1 MRKFFTLSILGAACL
16 AWTMNAAPRSAED
29 ALRVAIS
36 FYQEQ
41 SLLRS
46 VSDADFHLVYT
57 GESDGLRSTSEPYY
71 YIYNIGEDG
80 GFVMVSGDDRVDA
93 VIGYGL
99 SGAFD
104 PNKIPAN
111 MAGWFKEYERQIDF
125 ARTLPE
131 RVFPETSTKAAA
143 SDSLPNRVEPLITT
157 QWDQLTPY
165 NLLCPM
171 VGYQRTPTGCGA
183 TAMAQILNYHKWPE
197 RATGTGSYTV
207 PELGGDTTY
216 VDLSQ
221 FTFDWANMADVYDEN
236 ATTEQREAVAELM
249 FAAGAAINMVYSTTW
264 SYSQYNQIPE
274 GFVTHMGYDENLAY
288 LMRNCYDSD
297 SWESTIK
304 KELAEK
310 RPVFYMAQSIRDGH
324 YFVCDG
330 YVSSPGQGDY
340 FHINWGWGGMRNNY
354 FRLDLLNE
362 YDVEGNMTGYSW
374 DQVAL
379 VGIQKPTDSSERI
392 EKVAMVRFEPEEDY
406 IAQGNTL
413 HLSYDYQ
420 YSGSIPT
427 RRLQHGFAIYTDNGQ
442 EVGSLENEL
451 EIIPQYN
458 YWYRER
464 WRITDL
470 RLDPG
475 TYKVRMLYRF
485 DGDEGWKEMTPLKD
499 ALLFDFTLTA
509 TEDRIFWDSTNRILT
524 GDPVQMERSDLPAY
538 TWFATSTLRNSA
550 PDETQASLLMH
561 IFSSTIDAMFYAAGV
576 YLDAGAAETVEIPLT
591 IQLEPGE
598 YTVELVASNITDT
611 YTYPIEGTRTTFTV
625 SKEPTANEEISS
637 PTGGV
642 SVRVEGDRLRVESAA
657 EVREV
662 RLFDITGR
670 QAAVGQGP
678 EVSLAGV
685 AKGIYVVRVVTDEE
699 TLTRKVLIG
708 QR

>member
-1 MRKFFTLSILGAACL
+1 M
-16 AWTMNAAPRSAED
+16 
-29 ALRVAIS
+29 
-36 FYQEQ
+36 
-41 SLLRS
+41 LRS

-420 YSGSIPT
+420 YSGSILT

-485 DGDEGWKEMTPLKD
+485 EGDEEWKEIWRSEYLRTISAFYNTAGGRFIVGRRDDGTFVGVQDVKGTLKSVSDSIQNVLGISVTVRSQTFDDKVCIVVDVPMGRNKIDYDGRFYKRVGNTTHLIRREELKD
-499 ALLFDFTLTA
+499 IISEERGTFWMDEPCDFTPADIVQTAISSLVVKGQGIGRIPKDVDPEGRDCILSRYGLVNDRIHLLFKIRFSAFALYY
-509 TEDRIFWDSTNRILT
+509 IFRNIQFFFAYDHIPCIFVHPGHLSGICPGSINNL
-524 GDPVQMERSDLPAY
+524 RSII
-538 TWFATSTLRNSA
+538 FNNFSISIRNY
-550 PDETQASLLMH
+550 
-561 IFSSTIDAMFYAAGV
+561 I
-576 YLDAGAAETVEIPLT
+576 IP
-591 IQLEPGE
+591 
-598 YTVELVASNITDT
+598 
-611 YTYPIEGTRTTFTV
+611 
-625 SKEPTANEEISS
+625 IS
-637 PTGGV
+637 
-642 SVRVEGDRLRVESAA
+642 
-657 EVREV
+657 
-662 RLFDITGR
+662 FH
-670 QAAVGQGP
+670 
-678 EVSLAGV
+678 
-685 AKGIYVVRVVTDEE
+685 
-699 TLTRKVLIG
+699 
-708 QR
+708 

>member
-1 MRKFFTLSILGAACL
+1 M
-16 AWTMNAAPRSAED
+16 
-29 ALRVAIS
+29 
-36 FYQEQ
+36 
-41 SLLRS
+41 LRS

-340 FHINWGWGGMRNNY
+340 FHINWGWGGMRNIT
-354 FRLDLLNE
+354 RGTRWL
-362 YDVEGNMTGYSW
+362 SW
-374 DQVAL
+374 ASRSR
-379 VGIQKPTDSSERI
+379 PTVLSESRRSRWFGLSRKRITSHKATPCTSATIINTAVPYRRADSS
-392 EKVAMVRFEPEEDY
+392 MVLPFIRTM
-406 IAQGNTL
+406 AK
-413 HLSYDYQ
+413 
-420 YSGSIPT
+420 
-427 RRLQHGFAIYTDNGQ
+427 RW
-442 EVGSLENEL
+442 EV
-451 EIIPQYN
+451 
-458 YWYRER
+458 
-464 WRITDL
+464 
-470 RLDPG
+470 
-475 TYKVRMLYRF
+475 
-485 DGDEGWKEMTPLKD
+485 WKM
-499 ALLFDFTLTA
+499 
-509 TEDRIFWDSTNRILT
+509 N
-524 GDPVQMERSDLPAY
+524 
-538 TWFATSTLRNSA
+538 
-550 PDETQASLLMH
+550 
-561 IFSSTIDAMFYAAGV
+561 
-576 YLDAGAAETVEIPLT
+576 
-591 IQLEPGE
+591 
-598 YTVELVASNITDT
+598 
-611 YTYPIEGTRTTFTV
+611 
-625 SKEPTANEEISS
+625 
-637 PTGGV
+637 
-642 SVRVEGDRLRVESAA
+642 
-657 EVREV
+657 
-662 RLFDITGR
+662 
-670 QAAVGQGP
+670 
-678 EVSLAGV
+678 
-685 AKGIYVVRVVTDEE
+685 
-699 TLTRKVLIG
+699 
-708 QR
+708 